1 MATAVL
7 HTMLMNANDP
17 LPMDENL
24 LNEDLLQEVPVLPVR
39 QAGNVVRRTLIET
52 FFHLKSLYYFL
63 I

>member
-7 HTMLMNANDP
+7 HNMLMNANDP